1 MDAIGSCH
9 QNRGERIHHRN
20 ADPMNTEKLAEIDD
34 HRITQ
39 FEQDWMKGQPKDV
52 AEYLPSP
59 TDSRYVGTLQEM
71 VHIDMEF
78 RWKEFQKSEQPGHQP
93 PNIEQYLERFPE
105 LETVKLSLIQGEFE
119 LATRYGD
126 HPSVQQFVERFGDTV
141 GDSALTPVL
150 QSLLSE
156 IQLNRVVKPGT
167 TIGRYEINGEH
178 GRGGFGAVWRKR
190 TPSLG
195 VVLPS
200 SSSVNDWRRT
210 RNPDVDSSAKHE
222 SPPSSNTLALSPST
236 TSAPRKTTTL
246 ITRCG

>member
-78 RWKEFQKSEQPGHQP
+78 RWKEFQKSKQPGHQP

-105 LETVKLSLIQGEFE
+105 LESVKLSLIQGEFE

-126 HPSVQQFVERFGDTV
+126 HPSVQQFVDRFGDTV

-178 GRGGFGAVWRKR
+178 GRGTVRSGR
-190 TPSLG
+190 L
-195 VVLPS
+195 
-200 SSSVNDWRRT
+200 
-210 RNPDVDSSAKHE
+210 RN
-222 SPPSSNTLALSPST
+222 
-236 TSAPRKTTTL
+236 
-246 ITRCG
+246 